1 MPETRLQS
9 DRIEQSNVQNMSRE
23 ARAAMLQRAQIAEN
37 QRDWLDYVY
46 ARDAGAFYGD
56 PYGGDSSG
64 EHLIGQ
70 TNPYAKYYAEMQAKQ
85 RAFQRQRF
93 LNAQKFQ
100 NQYALQQQ
108 NVENRERYYNFVK
121 QQEETQNQKE
131 ADKLAKLISDLQD
144 PKSQAYKELS
154 DVERINQ
161 INRARAKLAG
171 IGAGPSRVHIEEVD
185 NGLKYP
191 DWHDKAGQPL
201 PPDRVITYED
211 GKIERVNAWDDMLK
225 GEKARAEAL
234 TAINKAQQGD
244 LPPRFDPDAEGF
256 DSKLRDKHI
265 KGRRAEIED
274 DAKEHADRRKREK
287 QKELADQQ
295 HELDGNY
302 EEAFNEYEIELE
314 EWKEQKA
321 AVKDWEKNFPDASKA
336 YTEATRDEYLEE
348 NPNANFVERNGKF
361 FLYGEKPDLGVR
373 PEKPFKT
380 RDYTISDPGTQA
392 DKAYDDEYRRRR
404 TELEATLEE
413 DAKERMRVHEGSASL
428 GMPGMGNIAS
438 MGPSMAVNP
447 DTGHQINFEGES
459 WA

>member
-9 DRIEQSNVQNMSRE
+9 DMIQNMGRS
-23 ARAAMLQRAQIAEN
+23 AATAMFQRNQILAN
-37 QRDWLDYVY
+37 QQEWLDYVQ
-46 ARDAGAFYGD
+46 ARDMGAFQ
-56 PYGGDSSG
+56 PSYGGGYLHEEYLPG
-64 EHLIGQ
+64 ERAE
-70 TNPYAKYYAEMQAKQ
+70 YAKAQREYQDDQRQAWLNHQKFLHGQMAKQ
-85 RAFQRQRF
+85 QELQNRQ
-93 LNAQKFQ
+93 A
-100 NQYALQQQ
+100 
-108 NVENRERYYNFVK
+108 YYDYVK
-121 QQEETQNQKE
+121 QQEERQNQTE
-131 ADKLAKLISDLQD
+131 ATNIAKTISELQD
-144 PKSQAYKELS
+144 PNSQAYKELS
-154 DVERINQ
+154 PVERVNT
-161 INRARAKLAG
+161 INRLRAKLHG

-234 TAINKAQQGD
+234 TAINKAQQKDD

-256 DSKLRDKHI
+256 DRGLRDKHI
-265 KGRRAEIED
+265 EARRGEIED
-274 DAKEHADRRKREK
+274 DAKEHGERRKREK
-287 QKELADQQ
+287 QDELSAKQQ
-295 HELDGNY
+295 ELDGDY
-302 EEAFNEYEIELE
+302 EGAKEEYEIELE
-314 EWKEQKA
+314 EWKEQKDA
-321 AVKDWEKNFPDASKA
+321 HKEWKKKFPDASKA

-361 FLYGEKPDLGVR
+361 FLYSDEPEVGDR
-373 PEKPFKT
+373 PRAPRQSEYKIY
-380 RDYTISDPGTQA
+380 DSDSQSQR
-392 DKAYDDEYRRRR
+392 AYDKEYRRRR

-413 DAKERMRVHEGSASL
+413 DAKERMRVHECSASL
-428 GMPGMGNIAS
+428 GMPGMENIAS